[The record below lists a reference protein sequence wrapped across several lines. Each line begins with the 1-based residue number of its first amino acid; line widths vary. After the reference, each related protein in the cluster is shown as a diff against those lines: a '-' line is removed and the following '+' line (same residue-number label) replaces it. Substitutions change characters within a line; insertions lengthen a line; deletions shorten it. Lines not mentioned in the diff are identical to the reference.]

1 MACVN
6 PDGSPSPSGLILLR
20 ALDRPGSERDL
31 AGRTGR
37 PLFQVRSGLR
47 ELESAGLVRAAR
59 DGFEL
64 TEGGRERLAVA

>member
-6 PDGSPSPSGLILLR
+6 ADGSPSPSGLLLLR
-20 ALDRPGSERDL
+20 ALERPGSEREL

-47 ELESAGLVRAAR
+47 ELESAGLVSTGPA
-59 DGFEL
+59 GSEL
-64 TEGGRERLAVA
+64 TAAGRERIAAS